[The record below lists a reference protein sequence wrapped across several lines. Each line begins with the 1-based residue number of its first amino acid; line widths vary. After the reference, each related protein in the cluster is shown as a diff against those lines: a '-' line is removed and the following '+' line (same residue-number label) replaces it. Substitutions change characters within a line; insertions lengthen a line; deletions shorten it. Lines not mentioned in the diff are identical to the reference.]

1 MALVHQTAQLI
12 RAISA
17 VWKQKIAFTA
27 VALLVFGV
35 SVASLAALDL
45 LPERKELPVVT
56 ASNTEVVAP
65 VAVAPELPERIEI
78 PSIKMNVT
86 VSNPSS
92 TNVATLDA
100 ALHTGAVRYPLS
112 AKLGEDG
119 NVIAFGHSSYLPVV
133 NNPSYKAF
141 NDIQKLKVGDR
152 IMVVGSDH
160 TYVYA
165 VETVNSAN
173 AGTDAIP
180 LTVTGKMLTLATC
193 DSFGTKSDRFVVT
206 ASFVESYPNAS

>member
-1 MALVHQTAQLI
+1 M
-12 RAISA
+12 
-17 VWKQKIAFTA
+17 
-27 VALLVFGV
+27 
-35 SVASLAALDL
+35 LDL
-45 LPERKELPVVT
+45 LPERKEVPVVT
-56 ASNTEVVAP
+56 ATKTEAVTTVVQS
-65 VAVAPELPERIEI
+65 PELPERIEI
-78 PSIKMNVT
+78 PSIKLKVNVA
-86 VSNPSS
+86 NPNS
-92 TNVATLDA
+92 TDVATLDA

-133 NNPSYKAF
+133 NNPAYKAF
-141 NDIQKLKVGDR
+141 NEIQKLKVGER
-152 IMVVGSDH
+152 IMVVGTDN
-160 TYVYA
+160 TFVYV

>member
-1 MALVHQTAQLI
+1 MALVHQTAKLI

-35 SVASLAALDL
+35 SVASLAMLDL
-45 LPERKELPVVT
+45 LPERKEVPVVT
-56 ASNTEVVAP
+56 ATKTEAVTTVVQS
-65 VAVAPELPERIEI
+65 PELPERIEI
-78 PSIKMNVT
+78 PSIKLKVNVA
-86 VSNPSS
+86 NPNS
-92 TNVATLDA
+92 TDVATLDA

-133 NNPSYKAF
+133 NNPAYKAF
-141 NDIQKLKVGDR
+141 NEIQKLKVGER
-152 IMVVGSDH
+152 IMVVGTDN
-160 TYVYA
+160 TFVYV